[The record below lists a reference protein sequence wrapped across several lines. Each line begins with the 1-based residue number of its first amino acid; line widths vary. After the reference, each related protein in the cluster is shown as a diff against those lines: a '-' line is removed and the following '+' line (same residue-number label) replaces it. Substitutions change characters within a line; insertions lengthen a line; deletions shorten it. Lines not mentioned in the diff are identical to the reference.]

1 MSDYG
6 EALEQQAHGHVP
18 LFRDRVR
25 DEESLPLAP
34 ARPDGAYF
42 HMQDRVWR
50 VQFGGTDRFET
61 FHIEDYDSANRLFL
75 TLQAG
80 GEP

>member
-1 MSDYG
+1 MSEYQ
-6 EALEQQAHGHVP
+6 ETLEQEAFGHVP
-18 LFRDRVR
+18 LILLRERRED
-25 DEESLPLAP
+25 DLPLIP

-42 HMQDRVWR
+42 HAQERVWR
-50 VQFGGTDRFET
+50 VKFGGTDRFET
-61 FHIEDYDSANRLFL
+61 FGVEDYDGANRLFL

>member
-1 MSDYG
+1 MSEYRDTLAQEG
-6 EALEQQAHGHVP
+6 FGHTP
-18 LFRDRVR
+18 LVR
-25 DEESLPLAP
+25 RNERRENDMPLAQP
-34 ARPDGAYF
+34 RRDGAYF
-42 HMQDRVWR
+42 HAQDRVWR

-61 FHIEDYDSANRLFL
+61 FHIEDYDGANRLFL